1 MRNNENILIKKNEN
15 THSIIAEV
23 KVFNALY
30 ILKEKGRRVKISA
43 FTITRQATV

>member
-30 ILKEKGRRVKISA
+30 ILKEKGRRVKNKRVYKY
-43 FTITRQATV
+43 TTVRY